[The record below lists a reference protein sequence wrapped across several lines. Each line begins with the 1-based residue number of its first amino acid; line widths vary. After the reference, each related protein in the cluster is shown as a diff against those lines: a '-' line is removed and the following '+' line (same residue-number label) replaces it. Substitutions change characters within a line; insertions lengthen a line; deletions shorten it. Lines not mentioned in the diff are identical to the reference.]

1 MRKTESECV
10 QCGMPCIGKAC
21 PNFDVTRYY
30 CDNPKCRAE
39 ETLYEYE
46 GEELCG
52 ECLLKKFEKVEG
64 SY

>member
-1 MRKTESECV
+1 MQKTQSECV
-10 QCGMPCIGKAC
+10 QCGMPCTREAC
-21 PNFDVTRYY
+21 PNFAVTRYY
-30 CDNPKCRAE
+30 CDECGAE

-46 GEELCG
+46 GKELCA